1 MRLALL
7 LALTTLGSFQ
17 SPPADS
23 NLRGL
28 WLKQSADQREFRFYY
43 FHTNGIGLYRY
54 GRRNLNNTNSF
65 DYRVDGKELVLRF
78 RKTGEDRRV
87 RFKLE
92 KKGKETWLLLENDPR
107 ERGPTKYRRVDGPL
121 DHSLDHPFA
130 RMWTEQKKFA
140 TGGIGFR
147 IYQFQPPDG
156 SGRGHGWYHQGD
168 YDDWFTEAFEYE
180 KSKGRSLL
188 TARPPA
194 ALRASEQF
202 SGSLTIRFHFLEKQ
216 EIETTDFSEFSG
228 PKRAIELMSDPRNFW
243 HRARFEDGGRTII
256 GSDLLSPLFVH

>member
-7 LALTTLGSFQ
+7 VALTTLGSFQ

-23 NLRGL
+23 SLRGL
-28 WLKQSADQREFRFYY
+28 WLKQSADKREFRFYY
-43 FHTNGIGLYRY
+43 FHTDGIGLYRY
-54 GRRNLNNTNSF
+54 GRRNLNNTNSY

-78 RKTGEDRRV
+78 RKTGDDRRV

-107 ERGPTKYRRVDGPL
+107 ESGPTRYRRVDGPL
-121 DHSLDHPFA
+121 EELGSLDHPFA

-140 TGGIGFR
+140 TGGLGFR

-156 SGRGHGWYHQGD
+156 AGRGRGWYHQGD

-180 KSKGRSLL
+180 RSKGR
-188 TARPPA
+188 
-194 ALRASEQF
+194 
-202 SGSLTIRFHFLEKQ
+202 IRFHFLEKQ
-216 EIETTDFSEFSG
+216 ETETTDLNEVSG

-256 GSDLLSPLFVH
+256 GLEGPALLHPLLVR